1 MIDKLRT
8 ENGML
13 AMQLN
18 ELNKN
23 KGKSAKKGSG
33 SSSLTITSFSD
44 DCILGHKFSLS
55 NKNVVPEID
64 ESKIQQLKENRYKA
78 FLKKISKNGKLLHTV
93 FYDWHLDIRA
103 GGPTGYLAN
112 LLLGI
117 NRALPSR
124 SEELPD
130 VYFATRKK
138 KKTIPVQRGIRGRV
152 LDFFKKSSLFNYFWI
167 NYLSK
172 SSKSELKSFIN
183 FLRKPEEMT
192 PSEEV
197 LKQLNLSK
205 LKTVH
210 VHTIFDAIKI
220 KNFLVKNGKTNV
232 VILLTSHTPESVA
245 LEFRQ
250 SYLDAGYTE
259 HTAETIYRLVQN
271 VEKRAFSQADVLV
284 FPSYESMAPARENID
299 DFDAIL
305 SHKEVRFVETGVK
318 PIVPSCGKI
327 EAKRYYGVEGKKVI
341 GFLGRHNSIKGYDIL
356 KQVARSVL
364 EKHADVVFLIGGD
377 QGKEFTPLNNPR
389 WIECGRVDPAKFL
402 PAIDIFVLP
411 NRQTYFD
418 LVFLEVMSMGI
429 PIVASHTGGNITMA
443 KENPHVVTYLDEEK
457 GLELAI
463 ESMLS
468 QSKEELDEIGESLR
482 KSYESKYTLDV
493 FAENYLNM
501 VADIQKKYFGDHK

>member
-1 MIDKLRT
+1 
-8 ENGML
+8 ML

-18 ELNKN
+18 ELNK
-23 KGKSAKKGSG
+23 KEQKTVKKGSS
-33 SSSLTITSFSD
+33 SSSLTITGFSD
-44 DCILGHKFSLS
+44 DCILGHKLSLS
-55 NKNVVPEID
+55 NKDVEHEID
-64 ESKIQQLKENRYKA
+64 QSKILQLKENRYKI
-78 FLKKISKNGKLLHTV
+78 FLKKIAKDRRLLHTV

-117 NRALPSR
+117 NRVLSSR
-124 SEELPD
+124 GEELPN

-138 KKTIPVQRGIRGRV
+138 KKTIPVQRGLRGRV
-152 LDFFKKSSLFNYFWI
+152 LDFFKRSSLFNYFWI

-172 SSKSELKSFIN
+172 SSKSELESFIN

-210 VHTIFDAIKI
+210 VHTIFDAVKI
-220 KNFLVKNGKTNV
+220 KNFLVKNGRTDV

-245 LEFRQ
+245 LEYRQ
-250 SYLDAGYTE
+250 SYLDAGYSE
-259 HTAETIYRLVQN
+259 HSADTIYRLVQN

-299 DFDAIL
+299 DFDDIL
-305 SHKEVRFVETGVK
+305 SHKEVRFIETGVK
-318 PIVPSCGKI
+318 PIVPSCGRI
-327 EAKRYYGVEGKKVI
+327 EAKKYYGVEGKKVI

-356 KQVARSVL
+356 KRVASSVL

-377 QGKEFTPLNNPR
+377 QGKEFTPLKNSR

-443 KENPHVVTYLDEEK
+443 KENPQVVTYHDEER
-457 GLELAI
+457 GLELAV
-463 ESMLS
+463 ESMLGK
-468 QSKEELDEIGESLR
+468 SKEELDEIGESLR
-482 KSYESKYTLDV
+482 KFYANKYTLEV

-501 VADIQKKYFGDHK
+501 VADIQKEYFGDHK